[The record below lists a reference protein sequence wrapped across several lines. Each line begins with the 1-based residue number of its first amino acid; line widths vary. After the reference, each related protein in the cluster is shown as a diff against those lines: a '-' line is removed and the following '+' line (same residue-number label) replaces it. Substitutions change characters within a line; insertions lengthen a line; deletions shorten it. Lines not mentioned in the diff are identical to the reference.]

1 VSFWKKFRILYQGEN
16 MNIIKENG
24 KIIGGF
30 PNIEGLMTVINC
42 LFEDCEGVE
51 DLFTIAI
58 RGLATT
64 ARKQE

>member
-1 VSFWKKFRILYQGEN
+1 